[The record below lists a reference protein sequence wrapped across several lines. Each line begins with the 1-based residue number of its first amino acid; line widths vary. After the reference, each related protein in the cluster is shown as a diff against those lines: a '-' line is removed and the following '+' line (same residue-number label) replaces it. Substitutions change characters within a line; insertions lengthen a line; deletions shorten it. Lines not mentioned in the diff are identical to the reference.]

1 MRSASV
7 QGMSRLSSAILFQYN
22 HPTKIS
28 AAGVENTGVKSMI
41 TKSMQGFL
49 QNVAFPL
56 QFEYLFSFPG
66 SLDPNVFA
74 EEGGLP
80 EDGRL
85 PAAREQGEVAEPGT
99 AEKRLLNGEM
109 GLGEWLSSYW

>member
-1 MRSASV
+1 MEINDLV
-7 QGMSRLSSAILFQYN
+7 VV
-22 HPTKIS
+22 
-28 AAGVENTGVKSMI
+28 AAGPV
-41 TKSMQGFL
+41 Q
-49 QNVAFPL
+49 
-56 QFEYLFSFPG
+56 PG
-66 SLDPNVFA
+66 SAGIRFFSD
-74 EEGGLP
+74 LP

>member
-1 MRSASV
+1 MSNVGPRS
-7 QGMSRLSSAILFQYN
+7 L
-22 HPTKIS
+22 
-28 AAGVENTGVKSMI
+28 I
-41 TKSMQGFL
+41 TRACQGFL

-109 GLGEWLSSYW
+109 GLGEWISQYW